1 MNLQMF
7 KEAEEGQQRFLQ
19 SLIES
24 KRKADAEERE
34 KEQEFFLKLK
44 KSLLKTVIKL
54 NFFVSWNFHIYKLF
68 CF

>member
-1 MNLQMF
+1 MF
-7 KEAEEGQQRFLQ
+7 KGAEERQQRFLQ

-24 KRKADAEERE
+24 QRKADAEERE

-44 KSLLKTVIKL
+44 KI
-54 NFFVSWNFHIYKLF
+54 NFFVSWNFHIYKSF